1 MTVMLR
7 SIGIPARYVTGFLP
21 GEYNDLGGDYIIRQ
35 SDAHSWV
42 EVYFPNY
49 GWVTFD
55 PTPSGSE
62 NRSGLFSRLGLYWDW
77 LQLTWGEW
85 IINYDFSHQLV
96 LGQNLHKSSQSWSDR
111 ARGIYRQKEEAT
123 MQRLLALDRRAEASP
138 YFLPTAL
145 IFLMFAF
152 LATRGRSIIRYAV
165 ARWALRARRG
175 GNLTA
180 SLAALEYAEMLRM
193 LEARGW
199 KKSLSQTPLE
209 FAEVIPADLSAPI
222 LQLTEIYQAAR
233 FGSHPAPIERM
244 SSLLRLIK
252 NAPRSAASSH

>member
-1 MTVMLR
+1 
-7 SIGIPARYVTGFLP
+7 
-21 GEYNDLGGDYIIRQ
+21 
-35 SDAHSWV
+35 
-42 EVYFPNY
+42 
-49 GWVTFD
+49 
-55 PTPSGSE
+55 
-62 NRSGLFSRLGLYWDW
+62 
-77 LQLTWGEW
+77 
-85 IINYDFSHQLV
+85 
-96 LGQNLHKSSQSWSDR
+96 
-111 ARGIYRQKEEAT
+111 

-138 YFLPTAL
+138 YLLPGAL
-145 IFLMFAF
+145 IFLVGIVLVM
-152 LATRGRSIIRYAV
+152 RGRTIIRYAV

-199 KKSLSQTPLE
+199 RKTFSQTPLE
-209 FAEVIPADLSAPI
+209 FAAAIPADLSPPI

-252 NAPRSAASSH
+252 NALRSAASSR